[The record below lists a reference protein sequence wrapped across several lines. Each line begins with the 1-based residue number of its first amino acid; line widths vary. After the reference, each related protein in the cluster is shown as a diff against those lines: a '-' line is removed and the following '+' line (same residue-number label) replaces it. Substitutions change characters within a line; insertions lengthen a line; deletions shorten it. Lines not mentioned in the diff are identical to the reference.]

1 MGEILAGVEKVS
13 VIALLIFG
21 WFLWNDL
28 GEFRQEFRQASAQQ
42 NEHIIQLNRQYGQ
55 LTGKLD
61 LLIQLQ
67 GGNPAQAAKP

>member
-1 MGEILAGVEKVS
+1 MGEILAGVEKVG

-28 GEFRQEFRQASAQQ
+28 DEFRQEVRQASVQQ
-42 NEHIIQLNRQYGQ
+42 NEHIIQLNRQYGE

>member
-1 MGEILAGVEKVS
+1 MGEILAGVEKVG

-28 GEFRQEFRQASAQQ
+28 DEFRQEVRQASVQQ
-42 NEHIIQLNRQYGQ
+42 NEHIIQLNRQYGE

-61 LLIQLQ
+61 LLIQMQ
-67 GGNPAQAAKP
+67 GGNPDQAAKP